1 MAPVL
6 KTGIPERVSGVRIPP
21 SPPAPNSNHLPC
33 GYRERLPANPDSFR
47 VDGISSREQ
56 IPWQS
61 RSFQFTHA
69 PQTQPASGGMS
80 RPTTGSATRQ
90 ARSSACG
97 TEVDGQRKWET
108 LTGTGITLKYAL
120 ARAKMREAD
129 LLTGAINAA
138 KNAPVVP
145 IPAQPEKPVRLT
157 IDQAIDRYLRNAS
170 TKSPRTLHGYTYT
183 LKQFRVR
190 VSCSAF
196 VFEQSQAQPC
206 LCSWSVRIGA

>member
-1 MAPVL
+1 VAISIVSVYTRTTDA
-6 KTGIPERVSGVRIPP
+6 TGKRRYEQADHRQCY
-21 SPPAPNSNHLPC
+21 PAGTIFCLRYGGGRATQVGNP
-33 GYRERLPANPDSFR
+33 YR
-47 VDGISSREQ
+47 
-56 IPWQS
+56 
-61 RSFQFTHA
+61 H
-69 PQTQPASGGMS
+69 
-80 RPTTGSATRQ
+80 
-90 ARSSACG
+90 
-97 TEVDGQRKWET
+97 
-108 LTGTGITLKYAL
+108 GITLKYAL